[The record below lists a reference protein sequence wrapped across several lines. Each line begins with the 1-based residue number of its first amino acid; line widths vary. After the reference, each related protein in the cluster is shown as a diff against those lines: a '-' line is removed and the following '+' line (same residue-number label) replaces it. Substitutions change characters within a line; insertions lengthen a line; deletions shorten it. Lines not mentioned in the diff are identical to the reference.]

1 MQNIIIIIIASII
14 FFIMFIYSGYDK
26 INNFNDKIKSL
37 DSKLSQYIKFS
48 EPILKFAMILVI
60 LLELVGPIIILSRM
74 ILGKNAP
81 KILKLLSNIIASI
94 WVMLHFICLQSSH
107 THIPSIPPIKRMLKK
122 IPLILVR

>member
-1 MQNIIIIIIASII
+1 
-14 FFIMFIYSGYDK
+14 MFIYSGYDK

-81 KILKLLSNIIASI
+81 KILKLLSNIT
-94 WVMLHFICLQSSH
+94 FICFIFFLIIVTLIYHPPTDKIIPFLSNCTTLGGIVIIFIVSNSS
-107 THIPSIPPIKRMLKK
+107 
-122 IPLILVR
+122 LIN